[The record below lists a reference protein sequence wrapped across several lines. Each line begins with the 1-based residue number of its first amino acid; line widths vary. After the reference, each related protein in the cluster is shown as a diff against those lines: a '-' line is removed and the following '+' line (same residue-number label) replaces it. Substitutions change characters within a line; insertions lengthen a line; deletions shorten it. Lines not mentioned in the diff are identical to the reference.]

1 MGKKSNA
8 IGSRLGQNQK
18 WKSSWHGEKR
28 VYKDLLHRDF
38 HLQDYLTSFYE
49 GKGYLLADFFLE
61 RSHKQTEI
69 KILLF
74 AKEKALPLKAG
85 ASPQQILPFLSRI
98 EGGKVSLKVLPL
110 NGKKNNGRP
119 SLLQRQ
125 LGAYRFRPYFK
136 EGLQAFDLSLRHRS
150 AGLLAKYISQ
160 ELGKHPRHYPFLDF
174 VGRSLRLFKEKY
186 PSLQGL
192 RVEVKGR
199 LQASARSRKYSLR
212 LGRNPLQT
220 LSQQVD
226 YRYQPAFT
234 PYGVCGVHIWLF
246 FKNGGPKRLK
256 RSS

>member
-8 IGSRLGQNQK
+8 IGSRLGQNQT

-28 VYKDLLHRDF
+28 VYKDLLHRDL
-38 HLQDYLTSFYE
+38 HLQEYLTSFYE

-74 AKEKALPLKAG
+74 AKEKARPLKGG
-85 ASPQQILPFLSRI
+85 ASPKQILPFLSRI
-98 EGGKVSLKVLPL
+98 EGGEVSLKVSPL
-110 NGKKNNGRP
+110 KKKRGRQP
-119 SLLQRQ
+119 SHFHRQ
-125 LGAYRFRPYFK
+125 LGAYRYRPYYK
-136 EGLQAFDLSLRHRS
+136 EGLQALDLSLRHRS

-160 ELGKHPRHYPFLDF
+160 ELGKHPRHYSFLDF
-174 VGRSLRLFKEKY
+174 VGRVLSLFKEKY
-186 PSLQGL
+186 PTLRGL

-212 LGRNPLQT
+212 LGQNPLQT
-220 LSQQVD
+220 LSQRLD
-226 YRYQPAFT
+226 YRFQPAFT

-246 FKNGGPKRLK
+246 FENERSKKLK
-256 RSS
+256 RPS